1 MLKIKSNS
9 VTFSDGEINVDLPFL
24 WLRDNCQCDECRI
37 TETQEKQF
45 LLHSVPI
52 DIAPK
57 AVNKIND
64 NLIIQWPDKHESVIP
79 IKMIH
84 ESTQNRY
91 PEHKFWPENYIP
103 EYFDWSNFL

>member
-9 VTFSDGEINVDLPFL
+9 VTFLMVKLMLISHFYGFVIIVNVTSAESLKP
-24 WLRDNCQCDECRI
+24 RK
-37 TETQEKQF
+37 TV

-64 NLIIQWPDKHESVIP
+64 NLIIQWLIS
-79 IKMIH
+79 MN
-84 ESTQNRY
+84 Q
-91 PEHKFWPENYIP
+91 
-103 EYFDWSNFL
+103 